1 MDRSRG
7 GDDDRRSLMDLGRG
21 SNLMGTRNDDPAP
34 TSPPDLNPA
43 DWDDAPAPS
52 PSTVDRARSE
62 ADAAQAH
69 SFFSHL
75 SGDVQRILGGIAGF
89 RELGADI
96 RARLAD
102 AAARDAERAA
112 EEARRD
118 KQIADRLI
126 DPERLGAY
134 AAAGAKQGVANALT
148 TTVDDL
154 KREIATEAGGRT
166 VLLDQIKA
174 DQADRRAYEARRRKH
189 DTIRNGV
196 TLGIALLV
204 PAAFGVGTYIG
215 NGTGNDSGY
224 ARARDEVAA
233 ASWAN
238 TANGKLARQLD
249 QANQV
254 TIPDMATC
262 PKDNG
267 WHSEKRDG
275 RRYCFPTNTDRKG
288 ITGWAMP

>member
-7 GDDDRRSLMDLGRG
+7 GDDDRRSLLDLGRG
-21 SNLMGTRNDDPAP
+21 SNLMGTRNNDPAP
-34 TSPPDLNPA
+34 SSTPDLNPN
-43 DWDDAPAPS
+43 DWDDTPDPL
-52 PSTVDRARSE
+52 PSTADRARSE

-96 RARLAD
+96 RARLAE

-112 EEARRD
+112 AEAKRD

-126 DPERLGAY
+126 DPDQLARY
-134 AAAGAKQGVANALT
+134 A
-148 TTVDDL
+148 
-154 KREIATEAGGRT
+154 EAGGRQGAREALAST
-166 VLLDQIKA
+166 TSELARQIAADAADRKA
-174 DQADRRAYEARRRKH
+174 DQADRRGHEARRQKH

-196 TLGIALLV
+196 TLGIALLI
-204 PAAFGVGTYIG
+204 PTAFGLGIYIG
-215 NGTGNDSGY
+215 NGTGDDAGY

-238 TANGKLARQLD
+238 TDNGKIARAIDRVSQDTLPAI
-249 QANQV
+249 AN
-254 TIPDMATC
+254 C
-262 PKDNG
+262 PKDRG
-267 WHSEKRDG
+267 WSREKRQG
-275 RRYCFPTNTDRKG
+275 VRYCFGANTNAKPY
-288 ITGWAMP
+288 TGWPLP

>member
-1 MDRSRG
+1 MNRSRG
-7 GDDDRRSLMDLGRG
+7 GDDDGRRLMDLARG
-21 SNLMGTRNDDPAP
+21 SNLMGTRNDDPVTAS
-34 TSPPDLNPA
+34 TPDLNPA
-43 DWDDAPAPS
+43 DWDDTPDPL
-52 PSTVDRARSE
+52 PSTADRARSE

-112 EEARRD
+112 AEAKRD

-126 DPERLGAY
+126 DPDQLARHA
-134 AAAGAKQGVANALT
+134 
-148 TTVDDL
+148 
-154 KREIATEAGGRT
+154 EAGGRQGAREALSST
-166 VLLDQIKA
+166 TSELARQIAADAADRKA
-174 DQADRRAYEARRRKH
+174 DQADRRAHEARRHKH

-196 TLGIALLV
+196 TLGIALLI
-204 PAAFGVGTYIG
+204 PTAFGLGIYIG
-215 NGTGNDSGY
+215 NGTGDDAGY

-238 TANGKLARQLD
+238 TTNGKLARNLD
-249 QANQV
+249 QAGQL
-254 TIPDMATC
+254 TIPDMTTC
-262 PKDNG
+262 PKGNG

-275 RRYCFPTNTDRKG
+275 RRYCFPTNNDRKG
-288 ITGWAMP
+288 IVGWAMP

>member
-7 GDDDRRSLMDLGRG
+7 GDDDRNSLLDLGRG
-21 SNLMGTRNDDPAP
+21 SNLMGTGNDDPGP
-34 TSPPDLNPA
+34 TSIPDLDAA
-43 DWDDAPAPS
+43 DWNDTPDPS
-52 PSTVDRARSE
+52 PSAADRARSE

-75 SGDVQRILGGIAGF
+75 SGDIQRILGGIAGF

-126 DPERLGAY
+126 DPKQLAAY
-134 AAAGAKQGVANALT
+134 AAEGAKQGVTNALAA
-148 TTVDDL
+148 TVDDL
-154 KREIATEAGGRT
+154 KRQIATEAGGRN

-174 DQADRRAYEARRRKH
+174 DQANRRAHEVRRRKH

-196 TLGIALLV
+196 TLGITLLV
-204 PAAFGVGTYIG
+204 PVAFGVGTYIG

-238 TANGKLARQLD
+238 TPNGKLARQLD
-249 QANQV
+249 QASEQ
-254 TIPDMATC
+254 TIPDIAAC
-262 PKDNG
+262 PKGNG
-267 WHSEKRDG
+267 WRSEKRDG
-275 RRYCFPTNTDRKG
+275 RRYCFASNTDRKP